1 VIKIAEDDGVV
12 TSRECGLHR
21 ELINEKVKSTNV
33 RVDGIL
39 EEIQEVRLLQRQIY
53 NTLIAVAV
61 LAFFTLVGVLLGRT
75 IDLGWFLPH

>member
-1 VIKIAEDDGVV
+1 MIKIADDECFV
-12 TSRECGLHR
+12 SARECDLHR
-21 ELINEKVKSTNV
+21 QLIDEKVRSTNL

-61 LAFFTLVGVLLGRT
+61 LAAFTLLGVLLGRT

>member
-1 VIKIAEDDGVV
+1 MIKIAEDDGVV
-12 TSRECGLHR
+12 TSRECSLHR

>member
-12 TSRECGLHR
+12 TSRECILHR